1 MIKFEVE
8 GEVVPKGRPRFT
20 RTGHT
25 YTPIKTVVYEQR
37 VKHAARKAMGD
48 LEPFDE
54 QIQLEIRIGMPVPK
68 SWSKKKQLEA
78 LTKPHTKKPD
88 LDNLVKAILDGMN
101 GVAYRDDSLIYK
113 FSAYKAYALEP
124 SVEVTIYTARELE
137 ALMLG
142 GDQDAKGS

>member
-20 RTGHT
+20 RTGHA
-25 YTPIKTVVYEQR
+25 YTPIKTVAYEQR
-37 VKHAARKAMGD
+37 VKHATRKAIGD
-48 LEPFDE
+48 QKPFDE
-54 QIQLEIRIGMPVPK
+54 PIQLEIRIGMPVPK
-68 SWSKKKQLEA
+68 SWSQKKQLEA

-101 GVAYRDDSLIYK
+101 GDAYRDDSIIYK
-113 FSAYKAYALEP
+113 FSAYKVYALEP

-137 ALMLG
+137 ALMFG

>member
-20 RTGHT
+20 RTGHA
-25 YTPIKTVVYEQR
+25 YTPIKTVAYEQR
-37 VKHAARKAMGD
+37 VKHATRKAIGD
-48 LEPFDE
+48 QKPFDE
-54 QIQLEIRIGMPVPK
+54 PIQLEIRIGMPVPK
-68 SWSKKKQLEA
+68 SWSQKKQLEA

-101 GVAYRDDSLIYK
+101 GDAYRDDSIIYK
-113 FSAYKAYALEP
+113 FSAYKVYAFEP

-137 ALMLG
+137 ALMFG